1 MSNNNFIYPQFD
13 HMKPIISDIKVLKKL
28 PKGLKNKSKRR
39 RNQIIILI

>member
-28 PKGLKNKSKRR
+28 PKGLRTNPSEEE
-39 RNQIIILI
+39 IILLF